1 MWLIKCTPIGKSW
14 SLQPTDQPTNQQ
26 ELPSKFVH
34 FCGSLSELRV
44 QLVLWIY
51 NLSIVQ
57 GTRRNGCMGWTC
69 RSQNWLT
76 LDPYYLDHH
85 TSLHPRVHAILK
97 LEYRDTCNIGLQRT
111 SILSYL
117 RTSELNHLLLQFFF
131 VPMTNLKRFLHY
143 QLLTCRWICW
153 WLLFKVKLM
162 TAWLDTKELHD
173 FVNSEYKELRD

>member
-1 MWLIKCTPIGKSW
+1 
-14 SLQPTDQPTNQQ
+14 
-26 ELPSKFVH
+26 
-34 FCGSLSELRV
+34 
-44 QLVLWIY
+44 
-51 NLSIVQ
+51 
-57 GTRRNGCMGWTC
+57 MGWTC

-131 VPMTNLKRFLHY
+131 VPMTKFEAVFALSTIDLQVNL
-143 QLLTCRWICW
+143 
-153 WLLFKVKLM
+153 LM
-162 TAWLDTKELHD
+162 T
-173 FVNSEYKELRD
+173 VV